1 MYVCIDTREQ
11 NRQYDALKYYKKQKE
26 INLAYTGK
34 LPTGD
39 YLFFNDKKNPEN
51 GVVFEYKTIE
61 DFIASIIDNRVFNQA
76 IDQNIEFLWHYVIIV
91 GTEHE
96 KESLLHEDFTKKEY
110 NGAIDSLNTI
120 TTVTYADNQNEAFYR
135 MLNITKKCL
144 DGKMMRKRFPKK
156 YPNPAFCYLDYCCY
170 GIGYEKANTITSHL
184 HLQNLEDLMKLTHD
198 KLVEVPG
205 IGDKTAKLLLEKI
218 KQDKEFLEDDPN
230 QTILI

>member
-1 MYVCIDTREQ
+1 MYVCIDNREQ
-11 NRQYDALKYYKKQKE
+11 DRQYHAINYYKNNKE
-26 INLAYTGK
+26 ISLAYTGT

-39 YLFFNDKKNPEN
+39 YLFYKDKKNPYT
-51 GVVFEYKTIE
+51 GVVFEYKTME

-76 IDQNIEFLWHYVIIV
+76 VDQNLEFTWHYVIIV
-91 GTEHE
+91 GTNEE
-96 KESLLHEDFTKKEY
+96 KESALHDEFTLKEF

-120 TTVTYADNQNEAFYR
+120 TTVVYADTENEAFYR
-135 MLNITKKCL
+135 MLNMSMKCL
-144 DGKMMRKRFPKK
+144 DGRMMVKRFPKK

-170 GIGYEKANTITSHL
+170 GIGYERADLLISHL
-184 HLQNLEDLMKLTHD
+184 HLQNLDDLLKLKYE

-218 KQDKEFLEDDPN
+218 KQDREFLEDDPN